1 MPVGKIQV
9 GQVWRKDEGGESYL
23 ITKVYSEA
31 LTTFAVLRKAGA
43 EAEPPIRVKVDR
55 RGAVAT
61 LPGFTYAQQSDE
73 F

>member
-1 MPVGKIQV
+1 MPAGKIQV

-31 LTTFAVLRKAGA
+31 LTTFAVLRKAGK
-43 EAEPPIRVKVDR
+43 EAEPPLRVKVDR
-55 RGAVAT
+55 KGAVAT
-61 LPGFTYAQQSDE
+61 LPGFTYAQQADE

>member
-1 MPVGKIQV
+1 MPAGKIQV
-9 GQVWRKDEGGESYL
+9 GQVWRKDEDGESYL

-31 LTTFAVLRKAGA
+31 LTTFAVLRKAGKEA
-43 EAEPPIRVKVDR
+43 EAPLRIKVDR
-55 RGAVAT
+55 KGAVAT

>member
-1 MPVGKIQV
+1 MPAGKIQV

-31 LTTFAVLRKAGA
+31 LTTFAVLRKAGS
-43 EAEPPIRVKVDR
+43 EADPPLRIKVDR
-55 RGAVAT
+55 KGAVAT

>member
-1 MPVGKIQV
+1 M
-9 GQVWRKDEGGESYL
+9 

-31 LTTFAVLRKAGA
+31 LTTFAVLRKAGMEA
-43 EAEPPIRVKVDR
+43 EAPLRIKVDR
-55 RGAVAT
+55 KGAVAT